1 MCIPPDC
8 LSISAGGFIQLACDI
23 SDMLQWLI
31 LRWHIY
37 ISGSFHVLKRG
48 CLTLL
53 WVGLSISSS
62 FFWGGGFL
70 FLPHPSPPSHSLRL
84 FWVALLFDF
93 SVSLL
98 LCISAYRCLVM
109 GLQGLG
115 RVAREAG
122 SWRGEGGGFILSKKG
137 SGDCIFLQTDI
148 IDSVLVWVFTASLI
162 VGTTP

>member
-1 MCIPPDC
+1 MTH
-8 LSISAGGFIQLACDI
+8 G
-23 SDMLQWLI
+23 MT
-31 LRWHIY
+31 HIY
-37 ISGSFHVLKRG
+37 FRELSCVKEGVLNPS
-48 CLTLL
+48 
-53 WVGLSISSS
+53 VGRVVYF
-62 FFWGGGFL
+62 FFWGGSFL

-84 FWVALLFDF
+84 FWVARLFDF

-122 SWRGEGGGFILSKKG
+122 SWRGEGFILSKNG

-148 IDSVLVWVFTASLI
+148 IDSVLV
-162 VGTTP
+162 